1 MRSVV
6 GGATPRQGAVCVS
19 SSPSSS
25 RKPQPTSSI
34 YSRSHRRA
42 YQGCIYAGRSQP
54 QFKPAESVTLY
65 ASVDIIFCEAINFG
79 GGWHPQMHRS
89 SLRAA
94 RPPSGAVII
103 WRRPSH

>member
-6 GGATPRQGAVCVS
+6 GCYAALGGPSVC
-19 SSPSSS
+19 PH
-25 RKPQPTSSI
+25 RPHHPGHPQPTSSI
-34 YSRSHRRA
+34 YLRSHRRA

-65 ASVDIIFCEAINFG
+65 ASVDIMFCEAINFG

-94 RPPSGAVII
+94 RLPSGAVII
-103 WRRPSH
+103 WRGPSH